1 MGPKSEVGGPDSGT
15 ANCQLVTGHSRTA
28 RYDSPGIGRT
38 QLDAPEID
46 GVVKLS
52 GRKAHP
58 GSFVQALVTG
68 SSTHDI
74 TARAL

>member
-1 MGPKSEVGGPDSGT
+1 
-15 ANCQLVTGHSRTA
+15 
-28 RYDSPGIGRT
+28 
-38 QLDAPEID
+38 LDAPEID